1 MQSPALAVFISWG
14 VESSEQQYPDWR
26 VSISVTRTITYW
38 TAGAGPGPGGDVNL
52 VCVFY
57 WQQRPSDRALDS
69 SGDQLSPHKI
79 RQGAP
84 CQVPVSTQP
93 PCPDPGTL
101 DIYTIYAIYTI
112 YTTTL
117 STLST
122 RDVWADVLLPLR
134 SDDQVLVRQQRQ
146 AAAVSP
152 GNKKLNFSIH
162 LLLLIKHLKL
172 SS

>member
-1 MQSPALAVFISWG
+1 MGNTDFGLSKIFFTFWWVQSPALAVFISWG

-38 TAGAGPGPGGDVNL
+38 TAGAGPGGDVNL

-57 WQQRPSDRALDS
+57 WQQWPSDRALHS
-69 SGDQLSPHKI
+69 SEDQLSPHKI

-101 DIYTIYAIYTI
+101 DIYTIYTIYAIYTI
-112 YTTTL
+112 YSRCLGGCPATP
-117 STLST
+117 S
-122 RDVWADVLLPLR
+122 VWR
-134 SDDQVLVRQQRQ
+134 SSARATAEAGRCS
-146 AAAVSP
+146 VSR
-152 GNKKLNFSIH
+152 
-162 LLLLIKHLKL
+162 
-172 SS
+172 